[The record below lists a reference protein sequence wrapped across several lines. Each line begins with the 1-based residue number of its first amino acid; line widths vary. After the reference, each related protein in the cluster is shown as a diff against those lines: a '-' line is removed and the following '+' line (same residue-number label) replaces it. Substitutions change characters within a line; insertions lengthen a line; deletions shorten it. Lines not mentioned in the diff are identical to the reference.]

1 MVLQILAVAAVAIV
15 FVVRLVMAL
24 HDRPTGSAPG
34 GGAPARAAGPQR
46 AARSK

>member
-1 MVLQILAVAAVAIV
+1 MALQVLAVTAVAIV

-34 GGAPARAAGPQR
+34 GDTPTGPQR